1 VTRRS
6 KLLVTVTLAVLLVSG
21 TVLVTPGRY
30 GMTLAGAA
38 SERSPSPI
46 AWHSCPKNVNYD
58 CGTVRVPVNY
68 AHPTGPMIRLAV
80 VRKPATGPGPHLGSI
95 FINPGGPGESG
106 VQILPVYAS
115 LFPPGIGAH
124 FDLVSFDERGTGA
137 SAPLVCGP
145 PPAAT
150 ASALPVP
157 RGAQATLPGAMV
169 FAAMARD
176 CSRRYGSY
184 LQSINTTNSARDMDR
199 IRQAMGESTI
209 SYYGTSYGTVL
220 GSEYARLFPRRVRA
234 MVLDG
239 AVDSAL
245 SLSQQATED
254 APALEASLLHFF
266 SVCRAEP
273 TCPLGSNPAAFY
285 QHLQAQLLRH
295 PLPGPPGSKGY
306 PVTAGDL
313 ATATLLYVT
322 APDYTP
328 GFEPALVAAAHGN
341 GAPLRGVSLGLEL
354 DLDGKSLVSSL
365 WAITCNDA
373 SKHPNSLQAGAL
385 AWALAARYPLE
396 GASGVANYLE
406 GCVGWPAAKEPITHV
421 HVQGGPPIVVI
432 GNTGDP
438 NTPYLAAKQLT
449 RALGSATLVTWV
461 GWGHTWLLNG
471 ASDPCVSQAVTD
483 YLVDLKRPVEGL
495 RCH

>member
-1 VTRRS
+1 MA
-6 KLLVTVTLAVLLVSG
+6 LLG
-21 TVLVTPGRY
+21 PGPQ
-30 GMTLAGAA
+30 GSEAAGAA
-38 SERSPSPI
+38 TQRSPSPI
-46 AWHSCPKNVNYD
+46 VWRPCPKNISYQCASVK
-58 CGTVRVPVNY
+58 VPVDYDNP
-68 AHPTGPMIRLAV
+68 AGPTIELAV
-80 VRKPATGPGPHLGSI
+80 VRKPATGPGPRRGSL

-115 LFPPGIGAH
+115 LFPPAIGAH

-137 SAPLVCGP
+137 SRPLVCGP
-145 PPAAT
+145 PPAAA

-157 RGAQATLPGAMV
+157 QHAHEILPGAPV
-169 FAAMARD
+169 FASMARE

-184 LQSINTTNSARDMDR
+184 LRSINTTNSARDMDR

-220 GSEYARLFPRRVRA
+220 GSEYARLFPRHVRA

-239 AVDSAL
+239 AVDPAL

-266 SVCRAEP
+266 SQCGAEP
-273 TCPLGSNPAAFY
+273 TCPLGPDPTAFY
-285 QHLQAQLLRH
+285 EHLQAQLLRH
-295 PLPGPPGSKGY
+295 PLPAPAHSKGY

-313 ATATLLYVT
+313 ATATLLYLS

-328 GFEPALVAAAHGN
+328 GFEPALVAAAQGN
-341 GAPLRGVSLGLEL
+341 GTLLRGVSLGLEL
-354 DLDGKSLVSSL
+354 DLDGKSLVSAL

-373 SKHPNSLQAGAL
+373 SKHLNSLQAGAL
-385 AWALAARYPLE
+385 ARALAAKYPLE
-396 GASGVANYLE
+396 GAMGVANYLE
-406 GCVGWPAAKEPITHV
+406 GCVGWPAVKESITHV
-421 HVQGGPPIVVI
+421 HVTGVPPIVVI

-438 NTPYLAAKQLT
+438 NTPYLAAEQLT

-461 GWGHTWLLNG
+461 GWGHSWLLNG

-483 YLVDLKRPVEGL
+483 YLVNLKRPADGL